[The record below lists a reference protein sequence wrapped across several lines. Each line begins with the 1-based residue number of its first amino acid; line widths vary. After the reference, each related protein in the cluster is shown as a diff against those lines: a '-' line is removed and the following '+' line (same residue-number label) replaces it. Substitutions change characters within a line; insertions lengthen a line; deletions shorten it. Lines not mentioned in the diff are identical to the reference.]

1 MAQPLFDD
9 HPLQQYL
16 RGEPPEL
23 MPGSSPEFIE
33 DLDEFETEPEEE
45 PEWRPLL
52 LVRML
57 EILQSIFVPPPQ
69 SSQFAERFKYDVISS
84 SLLASSLPV
93 PHTHRRSVSPSL
105 PGKLTLDAPPNPRH
119 EPVDVWLLSPIFVLA
134 AFFLATGY
142 YLFSI
147 VSIGGAT
154 VYWYNHSENSKPDMS
169 STMGALNELIA
180 ANALWDSVVQDTV
193 AVLEKEEESP
203 PSPVSAIRLSLHSSL
218 HTTQTQCDNV
228 RHIFSA
234 LTAPLELAQ
243 LAEMYAPPSPRHSFP
258 PSSPEPT
265 SLESKRTTWNGSY
278 TSLSG
283 SPTTHVVKNREKRRS
298 DLSSL
303 LNVSSFRS
311 HSAPNTPPPQPS
323 QPTLA
328 EVQEEGPQ
336 HFGAAALDLH
346 RRRRVSGIE
355 TLRLHATPPRTPLTG
370 SSTISHASRFTT
382 MQTMRHPLALSS
394 LYHALDGAL
403 ASKRYACSHLLALR
417 FGDQED
423 EGYWEDVRSVMALLT
438 TTFADAA
445 ARLTEALE
453 DAERRD
459 EEFNKSEPIR
469 MGNISAEDS
478 PAMDS
483 ARAMGGRTAASMM
496 TSFAPVPT
504 HLTRFA
510 AHVDAISSALDDARE
525 HLAEC
530 VAALRDN
537 APAPEPILRR
547 RRSRTFSLSAPPQP
561 AEPPALQAY
570 ERLRRELGLALREC
584 ERGRDRLLD
593 IVAPPAPRADLA
605 ESEEDVPSLGH
616 DASDECES
624 DKPDS
629 ASPLDEE
636 QHNPAVVLAP
646 GDGLLDAG
654 AVDDAT
660 AHLLL
665 GASAGHLPLP
675 GAEQVFE
682 SDAEVGLFTRERSKL
697 SREERIQLAKARRG
711 SGLGVSPVI
720 SVPVESVEREKWGPG
735 GEVVQELK
743 DVIWKVGERRRK
755 MTDGQLHSVDPDL
768 S

>member
-16 RGEPPEL
+16 RATGEPPEI
-23 MPGSSPEFIE
+23 MPGSSPEFLE
-33 DLDEFETEPEEE
+33 DHDEYETDPEEE
-45 PEWRPLL
+45 PESEWRPAI
-52 LVRML
+52 LVQML
-57 EILQSIFVPPPQ
+57 EVLQSIFAPPPQ
-69 SSQFAERFKYDVISS
+69 SSPFAEHFKYDVITS
-84 SLLASSLPV
+84 SLLSSHLPV
-93 PHTHRRSVSPSL
+93 PNGHRRSASPSL
-105 PGKLTLDAPPNPRH
+105 PGKLTLDIPPTPSQ
-119 EPVDVWLLSPIFVLA
+119 EPLDYRFLSLLFGMAAVL
-134 AFFLATGY
+134 LATGY
-142 YLFSI
+142 YFFMIISL
-147 VSIGGAT
+147 GGAI
-154 VYWYNHSENSKPDMS
+154 VYWYNHSDHTKPDMTY
-169 STMGALNELIA
+169 TMGALNELIA

-193 AVLEKEEESP
+193 TLLEKEEECP

-228 RHIFSA
+228 RHLLSA

-243 LAEMYAPPSPRHSFP
+243 LAEMYAPPSPRNSFP
-258 PSSPEPT
+258 PSSPEHST
-265 SLESKRTTWNGSY
+265 LESKRTTWNGAYASNPQVIK
-278 TSLSG
+278 S
-283 SPTTHVVKNREKRRS
+283 HHKRRS

-303 LNVSSFRS
+303 LNVSSIKS
-311 HSAPNTPPPQPS
+311 HSEPSTPPP
-323 QPTLA
+323 LA
-328 EVQEEGPQ
+328 DVPEGGPQ
-336 HFGAAALDLH
+336 PFGFAALDLH

-355 TLRLHATPPRTPLTG
+355 ALRLHGGGSHATPPRTPLTG
-370 SSTISHASRFTT
+370 SSTISHASRFTK

-417 FGDQED
+417 FGDEDD

-438 TTFADAA
+438 TTFSDAA
-445 ARLTEALE
+445 TRLTEALE
-453 DAERRD
+453 DAERQD
-459 EEFNKSEPIR
+459 EEFDKPEPLDLSVDR
-469 MGNISAEDS
+469 SPGVESAH
-478 PAMDS
+478 AT
-483 ARAMGGRTAASMM
+483 GGQTAASML

-525 HLAEC
+525 NLAEC
-530 VAALRDN
+530 VAALRDK
-537 APAPEPILRR
+537 PSGEPQLRR
-547 RRSRTFSLSAPPQP
+547 RRSRTFSLSREAPP

-584 ERGRDRLLD
+584 ERGRDRLLE
-593 IVAPPAPRADLA
+593 IVAPPPPPPPADLA

-629 ASPLDEE
+629 VKPTDEE
-636 QHNPAVVLAP
+636 VHGHAVVVAP
-646 GDGLLDAG
+646 EDVQ
-654 AVDDAT
+654 VDDAT

-665 GASAGHLPLP
+665 GTSAGHLPLP

-682 SDAEVGLFTRERSKL
+682 SEAEVGLFTRERSKL
-697 SREERIQLAKARRG
+697 TREERIQLAKARRE
-711 SGLGVSPVI
+711 SGLGAALDGLPNDT
-720 SVPVESVEREKWGPG
+720 PREREKWGPG

-755 MTDGQLHSVDPDL
+755 MTDGQLHNADPPTHPPTP